1 MATSNNFCYSIIL
14 ACWLLGTYDLFAQP
28 EIQKSKQC
36 KINDELYFNQL
47 AERVYMITHYFPYY
61 GGNSLLVLL
70 NNKEAVLIDTPH
82 EGVATT
88 ALLAWINNEFGDLE
102 LHAIVTG
109 FHQDNL
115 GGNEVLIQNGIP
127 VYGMQLTANLV
138 NSEGNDFKKAIME
151 SVRDNENKTYFERYQ
166 KLRLTPPDV
175 TFKLGKNESKINEL
189 GTVMFEFYYPG
200 ETHTVDNAVVYIH
213 GEKMLFGGCMIRALS
228 DMRPGYIKYAN
239 MMEWPVSV
247 EGVAQRFPDAE
258 IVIPG
263 HGFEG
268 DINLLPHTVM
278 ILKAWNEK
286 HK

>member
-1 MATSNNFCYSIIL
+1 MVTSINIRYSIFL
-14 ACWLLGTYDLFAQP
+14 AFLLLNTYGLFAQP
-28 EIQKSKQC
+28 EIQKSKQS

-47 AERVYMITHYFPYY
+47 TERVYMITHYFPYY

-70 NNKEAVLIDTPH
+70 DNKEAVLIDTPYD
-82 EGVATT
+82 GVSTT
-88 ALLAWINNEFGDLE
+88 ALLAWINIEFGDLE

-115 GGNEVLIQNGIP
+115 GGNEVLIQNGVP

-138 NSEGNDFKKAIME
+138 NSEGTDFKKAIME
-151 SVRDNENKTYFERYQ
+151 SVRNNENKTYFERYQ
-166 KLRLTPPDV
+166 KLQLTPPDV
-175 TFKLGKNESKINEL
+175 TFNLGKNESKIIEL
-189 GTVMFEFYYPG
+189 GTEMFEFYYPG

-213 GEKMLFGGCMIRALS
+213 GKKMLFGGCMIRALS
-228 DMRPGYIKYAN
+228 DTRPGYIKYAN

-247 EGVAQRFPDAE
+247 EGVAKKFPDAE

-268 DINLLPHTVM
+268 DFNLLPHTVM
-278 ILKAWNEK
+278 ILNAWNEK
-286 HK
+286 QE